1 MNSIF
6 SPLLQEWLSRPLPQ
20 VIHRDQPV
28 KLENIG
34 LLGKALVV
42 TGFRRTGKTYLLFD
56 AISRLLA
63 TLPRQKVV
71 YLNFEDERIPIQE
84 DTLTQLLPQI
94 EKAYGFLPDYLFL
107 DELQNQPGWSKWLRR
122 ILDSSS
128 IKIVVTGSS
137 SQLSSFE
144 IPTELRGRAWEQIVY
159 PLSFPEFT
167 RFQGPSFTDFLIY
180 GGFPEVVLA
189 PQEKKIELL
198 QSYFQ
203 TVVKRE
209 ILDRHH
215 LKNEEPLKTVLK
227 LLLNSTS
234 VTVSKTYNDLKS
246 LGLAIGKTT
255 LNQYFSYFRDSYF
268 TAEVSRLS
276 ASAKNRLLYSRKLY
290 VIDSGFITALSARFS
305 QNYGRLL
312 ENQIYWHL
320 RRRDPDIFYYRH
332 PHTGQEVDFVQDS
345 RLYQVCYDLSDPDT
359 FERETKSLIQ
369 AGKKLKVTNL
379 NLVFHHPAI
388 LPLSPAITAIPATD
402 FLSS

>member
-1 MNSIF
+1 MNPF
-6 SPLLQEWLSRPLPQ
+6 FEPLLQEWLFRSLPQ
-20 VIHRDQPV
+20 VIPRSQPI

-34 LLGKALVV
+34 LLGKVLVI

-56 AISRLLA
+56 AISRLLKN
-63 TLPRQKVV
+63 LPRQKVV
-71 YLNFEDERIPIQE
+71 YVNFEDERIPIQE
-84 DTLTQLLPQI
+84 ETLTQLLPQI
-94 EKAYGFLPDYLFL
+94 KSTYGSLPDYLFL
-107 DELQNQPGWSKWLRR
+107 DELQNQLNWSKWLRR
-122 ILDSSS
+122 VLDSTS

-137 SQLSSFE
+137 SRLSSFE
-144 IPTELRGRAWEQIVY
+144 IPTELRGRAWEKTVY
-159 PLSFPEFT
+159 PLSFPEFI
-167 RFQGPSFTDFLIY
+167 RFGGTNFNDFLTY
-180 GGFPEVVLA
+180 GSFPEVVLA

-246 LGLAIGKTT
+246 LGLVIGKTT

-268 TAEVSRLS
+268 TAEASHFS
-276 ASAKNRLLYSRKLY
+276 ASAKNRLLYPRKLY
-290 VIDSGFITALSARFS
+290 IIDSGFITALSTRFS

-320 RRRDPDIFYYRH
+320 RQRNSDVFYWRN
-332 PHTGQEVDFVQDS
+332 PRTGQEVDFVQDG

-359 FERETKSLIQ
+359 LKREIRSLVQ
-369 AGKKLKVTNL
+369 AGKKLRITNL
-379 NLVFHHPAI
+379 SLVYYYPAT
-388 LPLSPAITAIPATD
+388 LPLPPTVTAVPATD
-402 FLSS
+402 FLST